1 MAERPFII
9 IEAISPGW
17 FHAMHAPLKAGRDFT
32 EADNNHAPNVVIV
45 NEALAHRFWMN
56 ENPIGKHILVGRQT
70 TFAEIVGVAA
80 DLKNSG
86 LAVDAQP
93 QLYLP
98 FPQLP
103 WGNMNL
109 LARTNLEPH
118 AMASAVQA
126 QISAID
132 PDQPVTGIQSLE
144 ELLDNSRTQPR
155 STMLLLAIFSATA
168 MALVIVGLYGVL
180 AYLVAQRRQELG
192 IRLALGADKSHIMR
206 MVVRHGVRLALIG
219 ILIGIFL
226 ALGVALVVA
235 WLGTGTLGI
244 SLYKTGW
251 RDLPAFIVAPLAF
264 LAIALLACYLP
275 ARQAAQVDPAEAL
288 R

>member
-1 MAERPFII
+1 
-9 IEAISPGW
+9 
-17 FHAMHAPLKAGRDFT
+17 
-32 EADNNHAPNVVIV
+32 
-45 NEALAHRFWMN
+45 
-56 ENPIGKHILVGRQT
+56 
-70 TFAEIVGVAA
+70 
-80 DLKNSG
+80 
-86 LAVDAQP
+86 
-93 QLYLP
+93 
-98 FPQLP
+98 
-103 WGNMNL
+103 
-109 LARTNLEPH
+109 
-118 AMASAVQA
+118 
-126 QISAID
+126 
-132 PDQPVTGIQSLE
+132 
-144 ELLDNSRTQPR
+144 
-155 STMLLLAIFSATA
+155 MLLLAIFSATA

-275 ARQAAQVDPAEAL
+275 ARQATQVDPAEAL